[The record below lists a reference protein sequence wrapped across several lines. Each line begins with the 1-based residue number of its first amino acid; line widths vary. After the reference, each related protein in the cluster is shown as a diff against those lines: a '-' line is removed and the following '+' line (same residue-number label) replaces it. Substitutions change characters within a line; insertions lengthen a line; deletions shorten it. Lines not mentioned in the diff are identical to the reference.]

1 MWLEPKTDWQ
11 VSYDADGNY
20 TGDYF
25 NIEDY
30 NRIKNNVK
38 YLRKLA
44 LVLYIDFKYEE
55 MGDDKFGYSDLP
67 YASEFSLIESN
78 LESIKNNSFAFYSAN
93 SKRWYGNM
101 PTLNY
106 QDLNRIESAC
116 LSMYDGLNKQLK
128 SKDKLGIR
136 LGYQRGAVKA

>member
-11 VSYDADGNY
+11 VSYDSDGNY

-25 NIEDY
+25 NFDDY

-44 LVLYIDFKYEE
+44 LVLYLDFKYEE